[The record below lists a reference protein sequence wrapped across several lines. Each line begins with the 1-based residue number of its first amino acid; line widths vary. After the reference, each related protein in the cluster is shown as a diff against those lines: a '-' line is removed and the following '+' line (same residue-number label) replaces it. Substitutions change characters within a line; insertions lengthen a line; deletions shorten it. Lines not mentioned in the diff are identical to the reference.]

1 MEQIRKGQRL
11 ILFPLPFQ
19 GHINPMLELANV
31 LHFRG
36 FSITIIHTNFNSLN
50 PSTHPHFTFHSIPDG
65 LSETETSTKDPVL
78 LISCLN
84 AHCCDPFRNC
94 LANLLSDDGSEEPI
108 ACLITDA
115 LFYFTKSVAKSLK
128 LPRMLLRTGSAT
140 STIVYAVFP
149 LLWEKGYLPKQESQ
163 LEEPVVDLSPL
174 KVKDLPMMNSCDPQG
189 YYQLLIQMV
198 KEIKTADGIIFNT
211 FEDLEEQA
219 LATFRQ
225 EFPIPVFPIGPFHKW
240 FSTSYSSSLLS
251 EDESCISWLNTQ
263 APKSVVY
270 VSFGS
275 TAAVN
280 EAQFLEIAWGLANTN
295 QAFLWVVR
303 PGLIQGS
310 EWLEKLPQGYLEALD
325 GKGHIVK
332 WAPQKKVLAH
342 PAVGLFW
349 THNGW
354 NSTLESISE
363 GVPMVCMP
371 HFADQMVNA
380 RYVSDVWRVGLQLEN
395 GIKRDEIEK
404 TIQKLMAEKEGEEIK
419 DEMSMLKEKT
429 NLSLREGGSSYQS
442 LDGLV
447 NHILSL

>member
-36 FSITIIHTNFNSLN
+36 FSITILHTNFNSLN
-50 PSTHPHFTFHSIPDG
+50 PSNHPHFTFHSIPDG
-65 LSETETSTKDPVL
+65 LSETETSTKSPML
-78 LISCLN
+78 LVSCLN
-84 AHCCDPFRNC
+84 RRCHDPFRNC

-108 ACLITDA
+108 ACLITDP
-115 LFYFTKSVAKSLK
+115 LFNFTQSVAKSFK
-128 LPRMLLRTGSAT
+128 LPRMLLRTGSVT
-140 STIVYAVFP
+140 STIVYAAFP

-163 LEEPVVDLSPL
+163 LEEPVVELPPL
-174 KVKDLPMMNSCDPQG
+174 KVKDLPTNSCDPKIFL
-189 YYQLLIQMV
+189 QLITEWGNV
-198 KEIKTADGIIFNT
+198 IKTSDGVIFNT
-211 FEDLEEQA
+211 SEDLEEQA
-219 LATFRQ
+219 LLTIRPD
-225 EFPIPVFPIGPFHKW
+225 FPIPIFPIGPFHKW
-240 FSTSYSSSLLS
+240 FPTSYTSSLLS

-270 VSFGS
+270 ISFGS
-275 TAAVN
+275 IAAVN

-295 QAFLWVVR
+295 QPFLWVVR
-303 PGLIQGS
+303 PGLLQGS

-371 HFADQMVNA
+371 ISCDQMLNA
-380 RYVSDVWRVGLQLEN
+380 RYVSDVWRVGLQLEK
-395 GIKRDEIEK
+395 GIKRGEIEI
-404 TIQKLMAEKEGEEIK
+404 TIRNLMTEKEGEEIK
-419 DEMSMLKEKT
+419 DKMSKLKEKT

>member
-1 MEQIRKGQRL
+1 M
-11 ILFPLPFQ
+11 
-19 GHINPMLELANV
+19 
-31 LHFRG
+31 
-36 FSITIIHTNFNSLN
+36 
-50 PSTHPHFTFHSIPDG
+50 PHFHF
-65 LSETETSTKDPVL
+65 
-78 LISCLN
+78 
-84 AHCCDPFRNC
+84 
-94 LANLLSDDGSEEPI
+94 
-108 ACLITDA
+108 
-115 LFYFTKSVAKSLK
+115 
-128 LPRMLLRTGSAT
+128 
-140 STIVYAVFP
+140 
-149 LLWEKGYLPKQESQ
+149 LWEKGYLPKQESQ

-189 YYQLLIQMV
+189 YYQFITEMV
-198 KEIKTADGIIFNT
+198 NEIKTSDGIIFNT
-211 FEDLEEQA
+211 SEDLEEQA
-219 LATFRQ
+219 LTTIRQ
-225 EFPIPVFPIGPFHKW
+225 EFHIPIFPIGPFHKW
-240 FSTSYSSSLLS
+240 FPTSYSNSLLS
-251 EDESCISWLNTQ
+251 EDESCISWLNSQ

-275 TAAVN
+275 IAAIN

-295 QAFLWVVR
+295 QPFLWVVR

-310 EWLEKLPQGYLEALD
+310 EWLEKLPQGYLEALNE
-325 GKGHIVK
+325 KGHTVK

-371 HFADQMVNA
+371 NSTDQTVNA

-395 GIKRDEIEK
+395 GIERGEIEK
-404 TIQKLMAEKEGEEIK
+404 IIRKMIAEKEGEEIK
-419 DEMSMLKEKT
+419 DNMSKLKEKT
-429 NLSLREGGSSYQS
+429 NFSLREGGSSYQS

>member
-1 MEQIRKGQRL
+1 M
-11 ILFPLPFQ
+11 
-19 GHINPMLELANV
+19 
-31 LHFRG
+31 
-36 FSITIIHTNFNSLN
+36 
-50 PSTHPHFTFHSIPDG
+50 
-65 LSETETSTKDPVL
+65 
-78 LISCLN
+78 
-84 AHCCDPFRNC
+84 
-94 LANLLSDDGSEEPI
+94 
-108 ACLITDA
+108 
-115 LFYFTKSVAKSLK
+115 
-128 LPRMLLRTGSAT
+128 
-140 STIVYAVFP
+140 
-149 LLWEKGYLPKQESQ
+149 
-163 LEEPVVDLSPL
+163 
-174 KVKDLPMMNSCDPQG
+174 
-189 YYQLLIQMV
+189 
-198 KEIKTADGIIFNT
+198 
-211 FEDLEEQA
+211 
-219 LATFRQ
+219 
-225 EFPIPVFPIGPFHKW
+225 
-240 FSTSYSSSLLS
+240 
-251 EDESCISWLNTQ
+251 
-263 APKSVVY
+263 
-270 VSFGS
+270 
-275 TAAVN
+275 
-280 EAQFLEIAWGLANTN
+280 EIAWGLANTN
-295 QAFLWVVR
+295 QPFLWVVR
-303 PGLIQGS
+303 PGLLQRS

>member
-1 MEQIRKGQRL
+1 MEQIKKGQRL
-11 ILFPLPFQ
+11 IFFPLPFQ

-31 LHFRG
+31 LYFRG

-65 LSETETSTKDPVL
+65 LSETETSTNNPL
-78 LISCLN
+78 LLLSCLN

-108 ACLITDA
+108 ACLITDP
-115 LFYFTKSVAKSLK
+115 LFDFTRSVAKSLK
-128 LPRMLLRTGSAT
+128 LPRMLLRTGGAS
-140 STIVYAVFP
+140 STIVYAAFP

-163 LEEPVVDLSPL
+163 LEEPVVELSPL
-174 KVKDLPMMNSCDPQG
+174 KVKDLPMMNSCDPQR
-189 YYQLLIQMV
+189 YYQFITEMV
-198 KEIKTADGIIFNT
+198 NEMKNSDGIIFNT
-211 FEDLEEQA
+211 SEDLEEQA
-219 LATFRQ
+219 LITIRQ
-225 EFPIPVFPIGPFHKW
+225 EFHIPIFPIGPFHKW
-240 FSTSYSSSLLS
+240 FPTSSSNSLLS
-251 EDESCISWLNTQ
+251 EDDSCISWLNTK

-275 TAAVN
+275 IAAIN

-295 QAFLWVVR
+295 QPFLWVVR

-310 EWLEKLPQGYLEALD
+310 EWLEKLPQGYLEALNE
-325 GKGHIVK
+325 KGHTVK

-371 HFADQMVNA
+371 NFTDQMVNA
-380 RYVSDVWRVGLQLEN
+380 RYVTDVWRVGLQLEN
-395 GIKRDEIEK
+395 GIERGEIEK
-404 TIQKLMAEKEGEEIK
+404 TIRELIAEKEGEEIK
-419 DEMSMLKEKT
+419 DNMSKLKEKT

-442 LDGLV
+442 LNGLV